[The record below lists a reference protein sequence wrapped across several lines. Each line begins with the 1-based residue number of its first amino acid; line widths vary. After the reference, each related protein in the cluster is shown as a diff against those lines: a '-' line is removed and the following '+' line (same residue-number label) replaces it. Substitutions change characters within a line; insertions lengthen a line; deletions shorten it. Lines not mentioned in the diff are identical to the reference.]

1 MAASVFESNDP
12 TNLWIL
18 KAQTCMAHDK
28 TKHAGVVKRQDSN
41 TLGDEL
47 SLIKRNLEDVDVLTS
62 HDELLVGW
70 ATVPTIKR

>member
-18 KAQTCMAHDK
+18 VAQTFMARDK
-28 TKHAGVVKRQDSN
+28 LTHAGVVKQKDKN

-47 SLIKRNLEDVDVLTS
+47 SVISRNLEDVDVFKSL
-62 HDELLVGW
+62 DELLVC
-70 ATVPTIKR
+70 

>member
-18 KAQTCMAHDK
+18 VAQTFMARDNL
-28 TKHAGVVKRQDSN
+28 KHAGVVKQKDKN

-47 SLIKRNLEDVDVLTS
+47 SVISRNLEDVDVFKSL
-62 HDELLVGW
+62 DELLVC
-70 ATVPTIKR
+70 